1 MLCLTILNFGNGTRY
16 IELYR
21 IAFIRGQQM
30 LRLENCSKYYYSQ
43 TGVTLGLHKITLE
56 FEAGEFIA
64 ITGESGS
71 GKSTVMNVLSGMDSY
86 EEGEMYVEG
95 QPTSHYDESDW
106 EKYRKEKIAFIF
118 QNYNL
123 IDSYTVL
130 QNVESALLVQGCRQS
145 DLKEKALHC
154 IQQVDLFNQKDH
166 RASQLS
172 SGQKQRLSI
181 ARALA
186 KEAPI
191 IVADEPT
198 GNLDSENG
206 EQIMKLLKE
215 LSKDKLVLMVT
226 HNYGQAEPY
235 VTRKITMND
244 GEVIE
249 DQMVKHK
256 ENLIDTILIDEQSK
270 KIHTQEELK
279 QDGILDEKIIKPFT
293 QRLFERRKSAKKSS
307 TQNKASQKLRTYTA
321 KRFAKMNVTSQ
332 HGKVLAIVSF
342 MLFMSFA
349 SFVFLGAIFSNLDD
363 TSTKVYNNSA
373 FYNSDNQRI
382 IVRHQDNRGI
392 TEEDMANFRSLERV
406 TMVDEYDLPNDMY
419 YFYEAG
425 VDYRVSYHT
434 KADPQDK
441 GDSSDVVL
449 LNYNK
454 YIKSSSCI
462 TEEDLSSGKM
472 PEAVNE
478 IVLYSSG
485 DSKLGDTIRFFF
497 QDKRN
502 WSAGAFISMDM
513 KVVGILKENTK
524 QVYFEKDLSRL
535 MMCNANM
542 TRTAFVYGTTKNNV
556 KYFYSIVSINPELER
571 DTVRVSNTFLKDNPP
586 MLLRYMDYLDEE
598 SQDFLLEEVEVA
610 ETGNA
615 STQSVVEVSPEL
627 FELMFQGVKSTQA
640 SIYVEDYAYVDDTMK
655 ALEQQGYDAI
665 SPLQASSIQYDTAKV
680 RARVVTLVISIV
692 SLLVISILEVIL
704 VNSLLKLK
712 KNDFIILRLIGLEQS
727 VIDWMNYYEIAFYQG
742 VAIFITILLVLL
754 LNACQVTVIV
764 NLVKYYRLGHYLML
778 ILLNLTLSFVIALRF
793 NQYLKKRGKI
803 TALSEQ

>member
-1 MLCLTILNFGNGTRY
+1 ML
-16 IELYR
+16 
-21 IAFIRGQQM
+21 Q
-30 LRLENCSKYYYSQ
+30 LENCSKYYYSQ
-43 TGVTLGLHKITLE
+43 AGVTLGLHKINLE
-56 FEAGEFIA
+56 FETGEFVA

-71 GKSTVMNVLSGMDSY
+71 GKSTVLNVLSGLDSY

-95 QPTSHYDESDW
+95 QPTSHFDEADW

-130 QNVESALLVQGCRQS
+130 QNVESALLVQGYQQS
-145 DLKEKALHC
+145 DLKEKALRC
-154 IQQVDLFNQKDH
+154 IQQVDLLNRKDH

-206 EQIMKLLKE
+206 EQIMRLLKE

-235 VTRKITMND
+235 ITRKITMHD
-244 GEVIE
+244 GEVIA
-249 DQMVKHK
+249 DQVLKQK
-256 ENLIDTILIDEQSK
+256 GNSLDTIHEGDQ
-270 KIHTQEELK
+270 LK
-279 QDGILDEKIIKPFT
+279 EIQTGDDLRQG
-293 QRLFERRKSAKKSS
+293 QVARK
-307 TQNKASQKLRTYTA
+307 
-321 KRFAKMNVTSQ
+321 FAHMNITSQ

-342 MLFMSFA
+342 MLCMTFA

-363 TSTKVYNNSA
+363 TNTKVYDNSA
-373 FYNSDNQRI
+373 FYNSDNQRV

-392 TEEDMANFRSLERV
+392 TEQDMANFRSLERV
-406 TMVDEYDLPNDMY
+406 TMVDEYDLANDMY

-434 KADPQDK
+434 KADPGDK

-449 LNYNK
+449 LNYKN
-454 YIKSSSCI
+454 YIKSTTCI
-462 TEEDLSSGKM
+462 TEQDLRSGRL

-478 IVLYSSG
+478 IVLYSPT
-485 DSKLGDTIRFFF
+485 DSKLGDRIQFFF

-502 WSAGAFISMDM
+502 WSAGAFVSMDM
-513 KVVGILKENTK
+513 EVVGILKENTK
-524 QVYFEKDLSRL
+524 QVYFSDDLSRL
-535 MMCNANM
+535 MMCNTKI
-542 TRTAFVYGTTKNNV
+542 TRTAFVYGSTMSTV
-556 KYFYSIVSINPELER
+556 KYFYSIVSISPELER
-571 DTVRVSNTFLKDNPP
+571 NTVRLSNTFLEDNPP
-586 MLLRYMDYLDEE
+586 MLLRYMDYFVEE
-598 SQDFLLEEVEVA
+598 SGEYLLEEVDLA
-610 ETGNA
+610 ENGNS

-627 FELMFQGVKSTQA
+627 FEVMFQGIESTQA
-640 SIYVEDYAYVDDTMK
+640 SIYVEDYAYVDDTIT
-655 ALEQQGYDAI
+655 ALKQQGYDAI

-680 RARVVTLVISIV
+680 RARVVTLLISIV
-692 SLLVISILEVIL
+692 SLIVISILEVIL
-704 VNSLLKLK
+704 VKSLLKLK

-727 VIDWMNYYEIAFYQG
+727 VLDWMNYYEVAFYQA
-742 VAIFITILLVLL
+742 VAILITILFVLL
-754 LNACQVTVIV
+754 LNACRVTAIV
-764 NLVKYYRLGHYLML
+764 NLVKYYRLGHYCVL
-778 ILLNLTLSFVIALRF
+778 IFLNLTLSFVIALGF
-793 NQYLKKRGKI
+793 NQYLKKRGRI
-803 TALSEQ
+803 TALGEQ